1 MRLLRVP
8 SRAPA
13 RWGDVAIATGSLG
26 VLEIEN
32 ATIGLHG
39 AWVAVG
45 ALLVGVVTLGALWRR
60 RMPRAFVAVVLAL
73 STALVAVWSANGA
86 AAQVTVTPLYVLVF
100 VPYVGARQCSIRPAV
115 ATLAAVL
122 AWGLGL
128 EAWTGPTPAVSYLS
142 TAVVVAAAW
151 AVGRWLRARKLLNT
165 QLAHNTE
172 RIALEG
178 DSRIRLSVADERTRM
193 ARELHALIAGSVSA
207 MVIQAEAAEL
217 LLEADATAAD
227 AAMAAV
233 EQVGRN
239 ALADMRSLLGVLRH
253 AEEPPSL
260 APQPGAGQIYALV
273 EAARSNG
280 RRVELSVEGNP
291 GPLPASVDLAIYRI
305 LEESLRGG
313 GPDATRVQL
322 RFTERAV
329 ELEICA
335 AGVSGSAQWPTL
347 AMNERVAICGGTVQ
361 CRALPEECRL
371 SVSLPRQFDEVL
383 A

>member
-1 MRLLRVP
+1 
-8 SRAPA
+8 
-13 RWGDVAIATGSLG
+13 
-26 VLEIEN
+26 
-32 ATIGLHG
+32 
-39 AWVAVG
+39 
-45 ALLVGVVTLGALWRR
+45 
-60 RMPRAFVAVVLAL
+60 MPRGFVAVVLAL

-86 AAQVTVTPLYVLVF
+86 AAEVTVTPLYVLVF
-100 VPYVGARQCSIRPAV
+100 VPYVGARHCSVRPAV
-115 ATLAAVL
+115 ATLVTVL
-122 AWGLGL
+122 GWGLGL
-128 EAWTGPTPAVSYLS
+128 DAWTAPTPAASYLS

-165 QLAHNTE
+165 ELAHNTG
-172 RIALEG
+172 RIAAEG

-217 LLEADATAAD
+217 LLETDASAAD

-253 AEEPPSL
+253 AEEAPSL
-260 APQPGAGQIYALV
+260 VPQRGVGQIYALV
-273 EAARSNG
+273 EAARANG
-280 RRVELSVEGNP
+280 RWIELSVEGNP

-305 LEESLRGG
+305 LEEALGGG
-313 GPDATRVQL
+313 GPDGNRVQL

-329 ELEICA
+329 ELEIC
-335 AGVSGSAQWPTL
+335 GTGGSGSTQWPTL

-371 SVSLPRQFDEVL
+371 SVSLPRQFEEVL

>member
-1 MRLLRVP
+1 MRPPQVP
-8 SRAPA
+8 GRAPA
-13 RWGDVAIATGSLG
+13 RWGDVAIATGSLV

-32 ATIGLHG
+32 ATVGLHRG
-39 AWVAVG
+39 WVAIG
-45 ALLVGVVTLGALWRR
+45 ALLVGLITLEAVWRR
-60 RMPRAFVAVVLAL
+60 RTPRAFVTVVLVL
-73 STALVAVWSANGA
+73 STALVAVWSANGV

-100 VPYVGARQCSIRPAV
+100 VPYVGARHCSLRPAV
-115 ATLAAVL
+115 ATLVTVL

-128 EAWTGPTPAVSYLS
+128 DAWAGPTPAASYLS
-142 TAVVVAAAW
+142 TSVVVAAAW

-165 QLAHNTE
+165 ELAHNTE
-172 RIALEG
+172 RIAAEG

-217 LLEADATAAD
+217 LLEADAAAAD

-260 APQPGAGQIYALV
+260 APQPGVGQIYALV
-273 EAARSNG
+273 EAERSNG
-280 RRVELSVEGNP
+280 RRIELSVEGNP

-313 GPDATRVQL
+313 PDGNRVQL

-329 ELEICA
+329 ELEIRA
-335 AGVSGSAQWPTL
+335 AGGSGSTQWPTL
-347 AMNERVAICGGTVQ
+347 AMNERAAICGGTVQ
-361 CRALPEECRL
+361 CRALQEECQL